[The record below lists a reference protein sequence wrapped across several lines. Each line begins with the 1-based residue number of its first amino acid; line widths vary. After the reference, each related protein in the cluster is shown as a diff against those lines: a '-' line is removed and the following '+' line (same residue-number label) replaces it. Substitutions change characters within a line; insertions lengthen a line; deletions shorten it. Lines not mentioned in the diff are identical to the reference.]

1 MKVVAKV
8 LGALAVVAWLAAG
21 IASAGFVVA
30 PFAVV
35 DENLYIAQYKDDI
48 GWLVHPDGEDLFCYP
63 GTGCSEVGHYLET
76 ALDPFVASDDIQD
89 GTIVH
94 VLSYSVT
101 NVSPFNIVA
110 FGVGISADAYESAYY
125 GDDGDPIAGTPEGWG
140 ATMLTSENFDDV
152 ISDTDWAG
160 IFAGETFETL
170 FPDYWAAIGFG
181 IDGGVGGLIP
191 GEHLNAF
198 MFAYNAGPGGSP
210 AVIVAKDPG
219 TGTYYW
225 GKGGTGSPI
234 PLSTVPEPATSGL
247 YLLGLAG
254 IALLRRRR

>member
-1 MKVVAKV
+1 MKVVKA
-8 LGALAVVAWLAAG
+8 LGALVVIAWLG
-21 IASAGFVVA
+21 TGMASAGFVVA

-35 DENLYIAQYKDDI
+35 EERLYIGEYKDDI
-48 GWLVHPDGEDLFCYP
+48 GWLVHAEGEDLFCYP
-63 GTGCSEVGHYLET
+63 KGWCSEVGDYLTT
-76 ALDPFVASDDIQD
+76 ALDPFVASGDIQD
-89 GTIVH
+89 GTTVH

-125 GDDGDPIAGTPEGWG
+125 DDDGDPIAGTPAGWG

-152 ISDTDWAG
+152 ISDADWAS
-160 IFAGETFETL
+160 IFAGESFETL
-170 FPDYWAAIGFG
+170 FPEYYAAIGFG
-181 IDGGVGGLIP
+181 IDDGVGGLTP
-191 GEHLNAF
+191 GEHLNKF
-198 MFAYNAGPGGSP
+198 MFSYEAGPSGSP
-210 AVIVAKDPG
+210 AVIVAKDPD

-254 IALLRRRR
+254 IALLRERR